1 MKINSVLAALCMSC
15 LLLNGCGESHYG
27 EVPKELAGKPYREI
41 TDEHGQVVREYKKED
56 GSSVFFDVLGGVII
70 GNILSDTLFGSN
82 RTATNYIY
90 PGSSEYRDIY
100 DKRRYT
106 PGYIPI
112 THSDGTTGY
121 KKVETYKKP
130 VNSGSSRSSASTTSS
145 TITSRGSS
153 FKGLGSLGG

>member
-70 GNILSDTLFGSN
+70 GNILSDAIFGNN

-90 PGSSEYRDIY
+90 PGSSEYRDVY

-112 THSDGTTGY
+112 THSNGTTSYEKSNTPTGGT
-121 KKVETYKKP
+121 K
-130 VNSGSSRSSASTTSS
+130 SSS
-145 TITSRGSS
+145 ITSRGSS